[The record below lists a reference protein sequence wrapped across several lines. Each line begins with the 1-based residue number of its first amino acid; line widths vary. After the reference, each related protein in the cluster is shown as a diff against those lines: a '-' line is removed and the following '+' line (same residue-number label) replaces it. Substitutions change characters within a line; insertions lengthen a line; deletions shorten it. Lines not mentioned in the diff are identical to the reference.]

1 MIDLNEVAK
10 EIRGLLD
17 KRREE
22 LELTFVEDTHTYY
35 MKDETGVIRSDYPS
49 VSKVMKYFYEEFDTA
64 P

>member
-35 MKDETGVIRSDYPS
+35 MKDKTGVI
-49 VSKVMKYFYEEFDTA
+49 
-64 P
+64 